1 MMPDSFPPRPDD
13 DELEQ
18 PHNEDEPSG
27 DIPASIAFMEMM
39 RQASARASRNRSG
52 TPANEEEA
60 AANAPPAQPA
70 RSKRDYY
77 VPPADEAPPSAS
89 SAVEMNAASDEA
101 PSPADVRR
109 VRRRRVRGKRRAT
122 LLGGMFRSV
131 IIILVAAGLTAVILT
146 WFTPQALIQEGV
158 RDDLSAA
165 IATSD
170 FATFAPTTQPTPNWL
185 KQIGIVSGH
194 RGPEDDPGAVCQDA
208 SGNAIPP
215 TENEINFSV
224 ADRVVNSLRALGY
237 SVDLL
242 DEFDPRLNQYQAAA
256 LVSIHS
262 NTCAEWPG
270 GEVVSGFLIAGPA
283 ARTSMRGNDELLVG
297 CIADHYGNMTGL
309 SRRPGVTID
318 MTNYHNFRE
327 IDTRT
332 PAAIIELGFMR
343 ADHDLLVN
351 QPDLMAQAILNG
363 ILCFVDPVLA
373 PTRPAPA
380 EGL

>member
-1 MMPDSFPPRPDD
+1 MSDSFPPRRDD
-13 DELEQ
+13 DEFDP
-18 PHNEDEPSG
+18 PHRDDPSSE

-39 RQASARASRNRSG
+39 RQASARASRG
-52 TPANEEEA
+52 GAQDDDEDHVTDL
-60 AANAPPAQPA
+60 PPAQSA
-70 RSKRDYY
+70 RYTMND
-77 VPPADEAPPSAS
+77 VMAAGGEALPSAS
-89 SAVEMNAASDEA
+89 HAGSEEASAEQPS
-101 PSPADVRR
+101 SPAEVRR
-109 VRRRRVRGKRRAT
+109 VRRRQMRGKRRAT
-122 LLGGMFRSV
+122 LLGGMLRSIM
-131 IIILVAAGLTAVILT
+131 IITVAAGLTAVILT
-146 WFTPQALIQEGV
+146 WFTPQALIREDV

-194 RGPEDDPGAVCQDA
+194 RGPQEDPGAVCQDA
-208 SGNAIPP
+208 SGNLVPP
-215 TENEINFSV
+215 TENEVNFSV
-224 ADRVVNSLRALGY
+224 AERVVNSLRALGY
-237 SVDLL
+237 GVDLL

-309 SRRPGVTID
+309 LRRPGVTID

-332 PAAIIELGFMR
+332 PSAIIELGFLR
-343 ADHDLLVN
+343 ADHDLLAN
-351 QPDLMAQAILNG
+351 QPDLMAQAIING